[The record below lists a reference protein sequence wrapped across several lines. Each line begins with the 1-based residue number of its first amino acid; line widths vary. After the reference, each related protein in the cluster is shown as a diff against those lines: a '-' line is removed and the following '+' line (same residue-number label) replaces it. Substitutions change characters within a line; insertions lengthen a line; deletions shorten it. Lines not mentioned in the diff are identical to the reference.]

1 MPQIS
6 SESNSRLLRS
16 VAAIMIAL
24 PLVACASGREIT
36 GSTRSASA
44 PLSDSGKPIENMTAS
59 ELADATR
66 RYGAAYEKNPKDRAI
81 GLNYANVLRMTGRNA
96 QSLAVM
102 QQIAISYPNDREVL
116 AAYGKAQAGAGQLD
130 EALATIRRAQT
141 PDMPDWRLV
150 SAEGAVLDQ
159 LGRANEAR
167 RRYNDALQIQPNE
180 PSILSN
186 LGMSYL
192 LTGDLKSAESYL
204 RSAMAQPAADS
215 RVRQNY
221 SLVIGLQ
228 GRFAEAE
235 KIARQEL
242 SPQQADANLAYLR
255 SMLSQQNAWQALAQ
269 KDKPQAGG

>member
-1 MPQIS
+1 MLLKSPDLK
-6 SESNSRLLRS
+6 SRLMRG
-16 VAAIMIAL
+16 VAVALVAL
-24 PLVACASGREIT
+24 PLAACGTSRETT
-36 GSTRSASA
+36 GSTTATST
-44 PLSDSGKPIENMTAS
+44 LSETGKPVEAMTAT
-59 ELADATR
+59 ELADAAR
-66 RYGAAYEKNPKDRAI
+66 RYGAAYEKNPKDRRV

-102 QQIAISYPNDREVL
+102 QQIAIAYPSDREIL

-130 EALATIRRAQT
+130 EALGTIRRAQT

-159 LGRANEAR
+159 LGRASEAR

-180 PSILSN
+180 PSVLSN

-204 RSAMAQPAADS
+204 RTAMAQPTADS

-221 SLVIGLQ
+221 SLVVGLQ
-228 GRFAEAE
+228 GRFSEAE
-235 KIARQEL
+235 QIARQEL
-242 SPQQADANLAYLR
+242 SPQQADANVAYLR
-255 SMLSQQNAWQALAQ
+255 SMLSQQNAWQQLSQ
-269 KDKPQAGG
+269 KDKKAGG